1 MTGNSTE
8 RRVVVTGLGVVSA
21 LGLDAD
27 TFWNNIIA
35 GRCGIDKITAFD
47 VSKYDCQI
55 AAEVKNFDPAPAF
68 PSPKEIRRTDRFA
81 QFGVCA
87 GYQAL
92 QDAGLDLDKLDR
104 DETGVFIGSGIG
116 GLYTVEE
123 QHKILLSKG
132 PGRLSPFLIPMLILN
147 MASGLFSMFYKL
159 RGPNLATCSACATS
173 THAIGEAWRTIK
185 MGDAKVMFA
194 GGTEAT
200 IVPMGIGGFCAMKAM
215 STRNDDPQR
224 SSRPFDAERDGFVMG
239 EGAGVIVMEELEH
252 AKARGARIYCEMIGY
267 GNTADANHMTAPAPE
282 GEGAARCMKMAVRSA
297 GLRPEDVSYINAH
310 GTSTPQGDV
319 CETQAI
325 KTVFRDYA
333 RKLAV
338 SSTKGATGHML
349 GAAGAVEMAVCAK
362 AIQTNLIPPTI
373 NYEQPD
379 PDCDLDYVP
388 NSAREMAVTAAL
400 NNFFGFGGHHPT
412 MVAKKFVRY
421 CGVSAINIHLPQ
433 LIFGGGLGGATTRS
447 RKGCFRKERRSLER

>member
-1 MTGNSTE
+1 MIGNSTE

-21 LGLDAD
+21 LGLDSD

-55 AAEVKNFDPAPAF
+55 AAEVKNFDPAAAF

-81 QFGVCA
+81 QFGVYA

-239 EGAGVIVMEELEH
+239 EGAGVIVMEDLEH
-252 AKARGARIYCEMIGY
+252 ARARGARIYCEMIGY

-282 GEGAARCMKMAVRSA
+282 GEGAARCMKAALRSA
-297 GLRPEDVSYINAH
+297 SLRPEDISYINAH
-310 GTSTPQGDV
+310 GTSTPQGDI

-325 KTVFRDYA
+325 KNVFGAHA
-333 RKLAV
+333 RRIAV

-349 GAAGAVEMAVCAK
+349 GASGAVEMAICAK
-362 AIQTNLIPPTI
+362 AIQTNVVPPTI
-373 NYEQPD
+373 NYEHPD
-379 PDCDLDYVP
+379 PECDLDYVP
-388 NSAREMAVTAAL
+388 NTAREMTVSAVL
-400 NNFFGFGGHHPT
+400 NNSFGFGGHNAT
-412 MVAKKFVRY
+412 MVAKKFV
-421 CGVSAINIHLPQ
+421 A
-433 LIFGGGLGGATTRS
+433 
-447 RKGCFRKERRSLER
+447 